1 MICLF
6 KAHLQNDS
14 KRSLFLLYLTILA
27 WKNLCFTEFST
38 KMHWIQGWL
47 LLRFFMCLHNQVS
60 AFNSI
65 VAQLLFINVIYE
77 IDSKNDW
84 LLLSIFKKALCLR
97 YRLVFMW
104 PSVIDSEVFNTLTL
118 EQIFWK
124 TKTFF
129 KNWNTVFWLKLL
141 RLKTHYFHSELLC
154 QKPVLRQIEWR
165 LQNRPIRKSG
175 AFPVTTLFFR
185 KICSSFATS

>member
-97 YRLVFMW
+97 YRHVFTW
-104 PSVIDSEVFNTLTL
+104 PSVIDSDVFNTLTL
-118 EQIFWK
+118 KQIFWK

-129 KNWNTVFWLKLL
+129 KKLEYCFL
-141 RLKTHYFHSELLC
+141 VEVTK
-154 QKPVLRQIEWR
+154 IE
-165 LQNRPIRKSG
+165 N
-175 AFPVTTLFFR
+175 TLFPFR
-185 KICSSFATS
+185 TSLSETSVKTNRMATTK